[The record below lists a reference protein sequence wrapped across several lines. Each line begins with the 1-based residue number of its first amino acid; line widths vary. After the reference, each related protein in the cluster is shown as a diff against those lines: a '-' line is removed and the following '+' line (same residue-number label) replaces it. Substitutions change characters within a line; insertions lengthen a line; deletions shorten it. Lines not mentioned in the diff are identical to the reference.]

1 MHLQAEGDVLRHR
14 HVREQGVAL
23 EHGVDRAAEG
33 RESLHRLAV
42 EADAAGGGLFESGN
56 EAQQGGLA
64 TAGGAEEGE
73 EFVGTDI
80 QRHIVQGLQPLA
92 GRTEFHAYPLDGDRT
107 GHARYL
113 QASYCY
119 C

>member
-1 MHLQAEGDVLRHR
+1 MG
-14 HVREQGVAL
+14 EQGVAL

-33 RESLHRLAV
+33 RKAFHRFAV
-42 EADAAGGGLFESGN
+42 EADAAGGGLFEAGD

-64 TAGGAEEGE
+64 AAGGAEEGE

-107 GHARYL
+107 GHVRNL